1 MIVGFTVALKR
12 GKGESCKTKTF
23 GFTLMLTRGKML
35 SSTTRT
41 EREQDNTTQVVTSQ
55 SEYSMIETAKEVQ
68 FFKLQTENQLD
79 SEQNPSKE
87 M

>member
-12 GKGESCKTKTF
+12 GKGESCRTKTF

-41 EREQDNTTQVVTSQ
+41 EREDNTTQVETSQ
-55 SEYSMIETAKEVQ
+55 SEYSIIETAKEVQ
-68 FFKLQTENQLD
+68 FFKLRTENQLN
-79 SEQNPSKE
+79 SEQNPLKE